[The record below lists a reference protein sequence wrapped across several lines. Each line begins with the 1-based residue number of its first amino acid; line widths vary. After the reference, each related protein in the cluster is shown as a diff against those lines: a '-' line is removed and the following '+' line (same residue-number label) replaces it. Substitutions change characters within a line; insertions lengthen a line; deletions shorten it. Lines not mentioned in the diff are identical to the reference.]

1 MKPVNIKSNTYINSD
16 KDANDKDSK
25 FKICQ
30 IVRIS
35 KYEKIFAEEYVPNWS
50 EEVSVIKK
58 VENTVQ
64 QAYVISNLKDK

>member
-35 KYEKIFAEEYVPNWS
+35 KYEKFLQKNMFQIGL
-50 EEVSVIKK
+50 KK
-58 VENTVQ
+58 F
-64 QAYVISNLKDK
+64 L